1 MAMADLSEEARVLNQ
16 VLEYHAEIAD
26 RKLED
31 DLQNVSR
38 LSRPN
43 SDAASRRSSKPN
55 TVPLPPVQKGSL
67 DFMPISKEKEAILS
81 RTRPSWLPPKDPREE
96 KRHLKEY
103 QKMMAKSIE
112 AEKRREENVKIQKC
126 QKDDTRESLN
136 RLWEQYVWPEW
147 NTAVLERS
155 TRELWWRGVSPKVRG
170 HVWQRAVGNQL
181 GLSERSFIAA
191 LRRARDIRCKKADQ
205 LSEQDSATRAW
216 FADIERDADS
226 TFPEL
231 NLFQRNGPMRQDLV
245 DICQAY
251 VCYRNDVGFVYG
263 IQLMTALLLLQLE
276 KPWEIFVCLANCL
289 NRATPAGFLIC
300 DASVTGRTYVQVA
313 DVLAVKAPKLWQYLF
328 GMAQEGGLGLI
339 GEEVFE
345 PMLRTLFANGLD
357 LERLVR
363 VWDCWAFEGDRVLV
377 RTAAAVLSCLEGQI
391 LGFEGD
397 HTTRKGKVIETLG
410 WGPVGRREKTGYWNL
425 EQVGDVDAF
434 MKVVKSMGRKEKVDQ
449 EPNQI

>member
-1 MAMADLSEEARVLNQ
+1 MAMAELSEEAKVLNQ

-26 RKLED
+26 RKLEE

-38 LSRPN
+38 LSRP
-43 SDAASRRSSKPN
+43 SFDEASRRRSKSIA
-55 TVPLPPVQKGSL
+55 VPLPPVQKSSL
-67 DFMPISKEKEAILS
+67 DFVPISKEKEAILS

-112 AEKRREENVKIQKC
+112 AEKRREEKVKIQKC

-136 RLWEQYVWPEW
+136 KLWEQYVCPEW
-147 NTAVLERS
+147 NTAILERS

-170 HVWQRAVGNQL
+170 QVWQRAVGNQL
-181 GLSERSFIAA
+181 GLSEKSFTAA

-205 LSEQDSATRAW
+205 LSEQDSATRTW
-216 FADIERDADS
+216 FADIERDADA

-231 NLFQRNGPMRQDLV
+231 NLFQRDGPMRQDLV

-276 KPWEIFVCLANCL
+276 NPWEIFICLANCL

-300 DASVTGRTYVQVA
+300 DPSVTGRTYVQAA
-313 DVLAVKAPKLWQYLF
+313 DVLAVKAPRLWQYLF
-328 GMAQEGGLGLI
+328 GMAQEGGLELI

-363 VWDCWAFEGDRVLV
+363 VWDCWAFEGDRVLI
-377 RTAAAVLSCLEGQI
+377 RAAAAVLSCLEGQI

-397 HTTRKGKVIETLG
+397 HSTRKGKVIEMLG